1 MKQDEET
8 KEADAPGVPGE
19 LTPPPLPRPRPP
31 SGLTS
36 ARPGGAPAP
45 RRLPIK
51 AGAGSVAAVRRLRGC
66 STVLYTSSRRSWG
79 LELQARDAGVLRGCE
94 WRRDV
99 TSLARGARSQTLLRT
114 VPAVQ
119 LPAGA
124 TATTTH
130 TWCRRLN
137 GTVRRARDAQGGT

>member
-51 AGAGSVAAVRRLRGC
+51 AGAGSVAAVRRLRGVFRC
-66 STVLYTSSRRSWG
+66 LVYLVSPELGSRASG
-79 LELQARDAGVLRGCE
+79 AGRGGAPRLRVE
-94 WRRDV
+94 
-99 TSLARGARSQTLLRT
+99 A
-114 VPAVQ
+114 
-119 LPAGA
+119 
-124 TATTTH
+124 
-130 TWCRRLN
+130 
-137 GTVRRARDAQGGT
+137 